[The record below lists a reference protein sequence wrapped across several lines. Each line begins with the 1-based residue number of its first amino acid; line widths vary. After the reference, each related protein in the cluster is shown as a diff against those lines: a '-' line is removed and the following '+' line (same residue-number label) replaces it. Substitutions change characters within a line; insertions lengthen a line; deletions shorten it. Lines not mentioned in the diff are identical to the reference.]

1 VVAHIHRF
9 PAAQVRRTGG
19 RINGSACC

>member
-19 RINGSACC
+19 RINGSDCC